1 MVLHFDRLTF
11 VDCQVLLVLF
21 FFDSL
26 FFEKYFQG
34 SFSVQLL
41 QLSGKLKKHLQK
53 FLGLSANPRHSH
65 GFKVGQSD
73 LKTPVFLIFVFFCPS
88 SVELRH
94 LWTRSGLKKCVR
106 HPLVLRHPLFGLK
119 VRLSKWSLRLF
130 WFNSFW
136 SS

>member
-26 FFEKYFQG
+26 FFFEKYFQG
-34 SFSVQLL
+34 SQLL

-73 LKTPVFLIFVFFCPS
+73 LKTPVFLIFVFFLP
-88 SVELRH
+88 
-94 LWTRSGLKKCVR
+94 K
-106 HPLVLRHPLFGLK
+106 
-119 VRLSKWSLRLF
+119 
-130 WFNSFW
+130 
-136 SS
+136 